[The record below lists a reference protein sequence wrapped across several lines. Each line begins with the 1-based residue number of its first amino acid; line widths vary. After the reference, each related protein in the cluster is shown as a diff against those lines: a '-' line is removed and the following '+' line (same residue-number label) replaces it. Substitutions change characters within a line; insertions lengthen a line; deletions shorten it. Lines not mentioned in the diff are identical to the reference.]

1 MSGGTDA
8 YDVVIA
14 GGGVIGSACAYFL
27 AAEPTF
33 DGTIAVIEPDP
44 TYSTA
49 STSFSVG
56 GIRRQFSTEENILI
70 SAYSWAFFEKID
82 QHLSVDGEV
91 PYIGLVKS
99 AYLFLATEAGVE
111 GVRANHETQRRLGA
125 DVAVLSPSDLTA
137 RFPWMA
143 VDDLAAG
150 SLGLSGEGWVDP
162 YGLLQAFRRKARSLG
177 VTYVKDRVVGVRCE
191 DRRVNAV
198 VLESGQE
205 IASGW
210 LVNAA
215 GPRAAAVA
223 AMAGI
228 PLPVHPRKRM
238 VFSFTCQDPPGPTP
252 LVIDPTGMYFRPEGD
267 GYITGI
273 SPPPEADPDCL
284 DHEVDY
290 TWFEDRLWP
299 LLARRVPAFEAIRMT
314 GAWAGH
320 YAVNTLDG
328 NAILGPH
335 PEIENLLFANG
346 FSGHGIQQSPA
357 VGRATA
363 EWIAFGVSRSLD
375 LRRFGYDRIV
385 SGSPVRERAIV

>member
-1 MSGGTDA
+1 MSDGTDA
-8 YDVVIA
+8 FDVVIA

-27 AAEPTF
+27 AAEPGF

-49 STSFSVG
+49 STSYSVG

-70 SAYSWAFFEKID
+70 SAYSWSFLEKLD
-82 QHLSVDGEV
+82 EYLSVDGTA
-91 PYIGLVKS
+91 PDIGLVRS
-99 AYLFLATEAGVE
+99 AYLFLATEAGVD
-111 GVRANHETQRRLGA
+111 GMRANHETQRRLGA
-125 DVAVLSPSDLTA
+125 DVAVLFASELTG
-137 RFPWMA
+137 RFPWLA

-177 VTYVKDRVVGVRCE
+177 VSYVKDHVVGVRRA
-191 DRRVNAV
+191 DGRIAAV
-198 VLESGQE
+198 ELESGHA
-205 IASGW
+205 IACGW

-215 GPRAAAVA
+215 GPRAATIA

-228 PLPVHPRKRM
+228 ELPVHPRKRM
-238 VFSFTCQDPPGPTP
+238 VFSFTCEDPPGPTP

-299 LLARRVPAFEAIRMT
+299 LLARRVRAFEAIRMT

-335 PEIENLLFANG
+335 PEIENFLFANG

-357 VGRATA
+357 VGRAIS

-375 LRRFGYDRIV
+375 LRRLGYERIV
-385 SGSPVRERAIV
+385 AGTPFRERAIV